1 VPKKL
6 LEKAKEVIET
16 ILLQLQDDKHQAQD
30 IIFHRCACPTIQ
42 VHKQIFSY
50 LFIYSIELFP
60 LIYIHFY
67 LFTDLLVTTN

>member
-6 LEKAKEVIET
+6 LAKAKEVIEA

-42 VHKQIFSY
+42 VHQRILSY
-50 LFIYSIELFP
+50 FVSLFIL
-60 LIYIHFY
+60 
-67 LFTDLLVTTN
+67 